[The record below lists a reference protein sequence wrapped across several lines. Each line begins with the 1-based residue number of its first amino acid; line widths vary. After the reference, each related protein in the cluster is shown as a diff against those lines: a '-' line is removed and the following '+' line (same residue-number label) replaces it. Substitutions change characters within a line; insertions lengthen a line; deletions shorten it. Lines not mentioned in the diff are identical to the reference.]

1 MPSWR
6 SGRRSSPAAE
16 VNTQP
21 RPRRLLLAFPG
32 APLLLAT
39 YDDRALR
46 SLEFWEQGRHP
57 PAGTRTE
64 PERGD
69 ALGWQIATE
78 LREYF
83 AGTRREFGIPLAPEG
98 TAFQRRVWDAL
109 RAIPCG
115 EVRSYA
121 QIAEAVD
128 SPRAFR
134 AVGQANRRNPL
145 PVVIPCHRVLASGGG
160 LGGFMGSGEGGAGTE
175 LKRALLQLEG
185 AL

>member
-1 MPSWR
+1 MRSSR
-6 SGRRSSPAAE
+6 SGRRSSRAAD
-16 VNTQP
+16 VDARP
-21 RPRRLLLAFPG
+21 RPRRLLLALPG
-32 APLLLAT
+32 APLLLAA
-39 YDDRALR
+39 YDNAGLR

-57 PAGTRTE
+57 PAGTRSE

-83 AGTRREFGIPLAPEG
+83 AGTRRAFGIPLAPEG
-98 TAFQRRVWDAL
+98 TAFQRRVWEAL

-121 QIAEAVD
+121 QLAQAVG

-134 AVGQANRRNPL
+134 AVGQANRRNPI
-145 PVVIPCHRVLASGGG
+145 PVVIPCHRVLASDGGI
-160 LGGFMGSGEGGAGTE
+160 GGFMGAWEGGAGTE
-175 LKRALLQLEG
+175 LKRALLRLEG